1 MIAIENNQL
10 DVVDEL
16 LRQKDI
22 KMEPESVQT
31 LLDLAN
37 QHSNYFEK
45 EKKQL
50 KSQIYLTKLFIFG
63 NDISKSMLYLL
74 IGYSMKFT
82 REL

>member
-45 EKKQL
+45 EKKTI
-50 KSQIYLTKLFIFG
+50 KVTNFFNKTFHFW
-63 NDISKSMLYLL
+63 
-74 IGYSMKFT
+74 
-82 REL
+82 